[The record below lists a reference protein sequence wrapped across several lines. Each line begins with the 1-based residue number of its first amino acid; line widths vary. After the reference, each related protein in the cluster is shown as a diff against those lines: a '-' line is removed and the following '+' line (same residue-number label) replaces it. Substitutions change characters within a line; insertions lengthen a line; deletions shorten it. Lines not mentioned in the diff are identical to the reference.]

1 MMAPMVVHVC
11 LALKGR
17 ILRTLPQSPIN
28 ESLRTRKP
36 HLWVCPQTRSFTPS
50 TGYPY
55 SPAPRILR

>member
-1 MMAPMVVHVC
+1 MMAPMMVHVC

-28 ESLRTRKP
+28 ETCLRTRKP

-50 TGYPY
+50 TGYP
-55 SPAPRILR
+55 